1 MYINMYVQRFH
12 IFRERE
18 RKIKTMNDTVNR
30 SKMFQRVN
38 LSKGYIGATCTIL
51 CLQTF
56 CKFEMIS
63 PQNWRKDMVVLA
75 LRAGFWKS

>member
-12 IFRERE
+12 IFRERG
-18 RKIKTMNDTVNR
+18 RKIKTMNDTVNP

-38 LSKGYIGATCTIL
+38 LSKGYMGATCTIL

-56 CKFEMIS
+56 CKFELIS
-63 PQNWRKDMVVLA
+63 LKNWRKDMVFLA